1 MTRTWMALGLLGFVA
16 GCSGAIAPP
25 IGGDGGADGATSDSG
40 PDVATTCPSTTLGQ
54 SIYGACIDSIHVV
67 EEQGGFGPPPPQGS
81 ECSYPG
87 SVYDLKMATGGETSD
102 VCMDPGGQQPY
113 TRIQG
118 TRTLLP
124 AQLADVVAALK
135 NVRVVS
141 SNGCMADGPTL
152 TLTVGAQGVDTVF
165 GDSKVSA
172 CAGTPVDGIAA
183 VLATLRVK

>member
-25 IGGDGGADGATSDSG
+25 ITGDGGTDGATSDSG
-40 PDVATTCPSTTLGQ
+40 PDVAVTCQSKTLGQ
-54 SIYGACIDSIHVV
+54 SIYGSCFDSIHVV

-81 ECSYPG
+81 ECSFPG
-87 SVYDLKMATGGETSD
+87 SVYDLKLATGVETAD
-102 VCMDPGGQQPY
+102 VCLDPGGQQPY
-113 TRIQG
+113 VRTQG

-124 AQLADVVAALK
+124 AQLADVVTALK
-135 NVRVVS
+135 NVKVVS
-141 SNGCMADGPTL
+141 SNGCMSDGPTL

-172 CAGTPVDGIAA
+172 CAGTPVEGIDA